1 MKTKSSGTPAADKA
15 ALYEK
20 LIATHPKIEV
30 KGAAN
35 LYTSVNGNMFSLLR
49 PTGEMALRLPA
60 DDREKFLNKHKTKL
74 FEAYGA
80 MMKEYVAVPDA
91 LLRNTGEMKKY
102 LAISYDY
109 ASKLKPRPTTRKKK
123 A

>member
-80 MMKEYVAVPDA
+80 MMKEYVAVPYA